1 MKHFKSLLFLC
12 LLGLALA
19 CSDDEQG
26 QKETPPVTTGSDT
39 RREILLTLNNKL
51 KVKSKASAETKAV
64 GPEATA
70 TPAPAAETKAAGAPA
85 ETKAAET
92 KATDLIATDAENEI
106 ATLDIYVFGA
116 EKEGDVFTFQELLY
130 YRYDGTTI
138 DQPWAKS
145 FELLQK
151 NENETNG
158 LLEIQKG
165 LFVKLYVVANR
176 PGLVGSIDGAEAV
189 GDLPYAKFKSLTM
202 NGKGIEKRSIAT
214 MGVPTEDRFI
224 TFRTPLLKPG
234 NADDVLLTPLPMVGS
249 LLTPLDLTDLE
260 VNTRLQAGFKLSR
273 IVSRFDI
280 VNDAAVSRFTLKS
293 VSMGKGRSGVSYFPI
308 KPYEAAPP
316 LDDALIEY
324 APRPFT
330 GAQKADD
337 KLQVGAFYSYPS
349 PKDDKA
355 YLILNGTYAAN
366 LTEQKEVTYQIPF
379 LQQDVID
386 ETGKSN
392 YIEIAYN
399 HRYTLYI
406 SEADEYHLDVDI
418 RVADWDEGGS
428 IDDYQPDTAPD
439 DLVVAIEDKNG
450 VYDPAI
456 NTVSLYL
463 DPSNFFYINTA
474 SNAGITMTYS
484 YDTGNLDYDWLKIE
498 TEELPRTKAGTA
510 TRAETLPG
518 TTGYRYKVSRDP
530 AYTGKIFPRAR
541 LVFKDNA
548 TTQERFV
555 YVRPFGKPELHA
567 VAKAPGDTNPNFF
580 VDSTLVLTMYRA
592 LGSTLPLQVI
602 CPDGSTVTKLP
613 ASIEARKNE
622 PLSNATEWI
631 YDLTIRD
638 TTGLKDND
646 TIAFAFAN
654 ASKNEFATD
663 VKLALRDAGID
674 SNWNTGDANTWNKD
688 QTELTMPLI
697 AGNKFQLSTRSISGV
712 KVAMDFKGGPSWLR
726 HNGETFLRAG
736 SVPNALIFTL
746 NEDHLVGAG
755 PVDVTI
761 TNNYQGDP
769 YKFKVIP
776 VAQVPGLPASL
787 TSSVPGGSGNAWTLS
802 SKTLEVYKYSSSASD
817 AVIQVLTPG
826 GCDVVNP
833 YAWLTIVKDSVDY
846 QTNRFTF
853 RLAKDAKP
861 PVDKGTYKVT
871 LRNMTD
877 TTNKKA
883 EITVVPRYDVPTMA
897 QKSVSHASLN
907 SYTENASGGVLTLYK
922 SPSGT
927 SWVNVTATSKGGST
941 FSNLPAWLT
950 VSPANISGST
960 SGDYAL
966 TLDNG
971 KVGTAT
977 TAEMRVC
984 NLSDPTNT
992 FKKVTVK
999 VMSSDITAVYTN
1011 VANTSADNNA
1021 KPTKVN
1027 MNFPTATS
1035 GSASY
1040 KLRVTS
1046 IAGFKPSLEYANGS
1060 SQWLNLS
1067 TTATQAKGS
1076 VDLTVSLNTANMT
1089 NAKAATV
1096 RLKNSFSGGS
1106 DYLITVTP
1114 VFPVPTVAA
1123 NGTPVPAGN
1132 TLSGTTL
1139 TLYKMNNA
1147 NATYQLKVEAGG
1159 GTSLQWTKTATGL
1172 SVNKMS
1178 STTALDYY
1186 TITAAT
1192 NASGTGTLR
1201 VKNAGDGNKYR
1212 DYTINVVAASIA
1224 ANDPKPT
1231 AQNNL
1236 VTNIPVTSQTGV
1248 TAAVLNNNWN
1258 GGGQWFDIT
1267 TNNVNNGTNQ
1277 NIVIRQKA
1285 DLSNV
1290 IMKPVT
1296 VRLTSKVGNV
1306 VKDVTVTPNLS
1317 APGLSAA
1324 SGTLDNVKNE
1334 NSTSTTITVTPKA
1347 GAWEYSIDDKNVA
1360 TLSQSGNVITVTA
1373 SHKGSTTVR
1382 VKNKSDNTKVS
1393 TYTITVARDYNGKS
1407 VWKYYG
1413 YYIAPEDA
1421 GSSTWNTSL
1430 TATYC
1435 ANKSGATWFVPSA
1448 ADWRKILGG
1457 TLGNADASSGVFNEY
1472 KSKGVFALGSN
1483 YWSTTDDGTSYGYF
1497 LRFLSSSVYVGHNYE
1512 FTSRQVRCVS
1522 K

>member
-592 LGSTLPLQVI
+592 LGSTLPLQVT
-602 CPDGSTVTKLP
+602 CPDGCVVKDVP
-613 ASIEARKNE
+613 KGVEVKKNE
-622 PLSNATEWI
+622 SLSSGAEWI
-631 YDLTIRD
+631 YDITIRD
-638 TTGLKDND
+638 TTGLAGSD
-646 TIAFAFAN
+646 TLRFAFAN

-674 SNWNTGDANTWNKD
+674 ASWNTGDANTWNKD

-736 SVPNALIFTL
+736 SVPNALVFTL

-922 SPSGT
+922 SPTGT

-1011 VANTSADNNA
+1011 VANTSGTLPNI
-1021 KPTKVN
+1021 N
-1027 MNFPTATS
+1027 MS
-1035 GSASY
+1035 SASASF

-1046 IAGFKPSLEYANGS
+1046 VAGFQAGVEYASGS
-1060 SQWLNLS
+1060 SKWLTLS
-1067 TTATQAKGS
+1067 PLTTQSKGT
-1076 VDLTVSLNTANMT
+1076 VDVTVSFNPAAVA

-1096 RLKNSFSGGS
+1096 RLTNKFSGGN
-1106 DYLITVTP
+1106 DYTLTVTP
-1114 VFPVPTVAA
+1114 IVVSASDLTV
-1123 NGTPVPAGN
+1123 N
-1132 TLSGTTL
+1132 
-1139 TLYKMNNA
+1139 
-1147 NATYQLKVEAGG
+1147 
-1159 GTSLQWTKTATGL
+1159 
-1172 SVNKMS
+1172 
-1178 STTALDYY
+1178 
-1186 TITAAT
+1186 
-1192 NASGTGTLR
+1192 
-1201 VKNAGDGNKYR
+1201 
-1212 DYTINVVAASIA
+1212 
-1224 ANDPKPT
+1224 

-1236 VTNIPVTSQTGV
+1236 QGNIPVTSTTGV

-1267 TNNVNNGTNQ
+1267 TNSVNGGTNQ
-1277 NIVIRQKA
+1277 NIVIKQKA

-1317 APGLSAA
+1317 APKLSAT
-1324 SGTLDNVKNE
+1324 SGTDNDYYLNTT
-1334 NSTSTTITVTPKA
+1334 NSLTFTTTTVGGWANATTSNANVATVERADNKYTVTSKGVGTATITVP
-1347 GAWEYSIDDKNVA
+1347 N
-1360 TLSQSGNVITVTA
+1360 
-1373 SHKGSTTVR
+1373 GS
-1382 VKNKSDNTKVS
+1382 DGTKTS
-1393 TYTITVARDYNGKS
+1393 TYKITISATKTYNGKL

-1421 GSSTWNTSL
+1421 GSTTWNTSL

-1457 TLGNADASSGVFNEY
+1457 TSGNADAPSGVYNEY
-1472 KSKGVFALGSN
+1472 KSKGVFASHSR
-1483 YWSTTDDGTSYGYF
+1483 YWSTTEYNSLDAYYLSFYISSAYVTYF
-1497 LRFLSSSVYVGHNYE
+1497 DKSSS
-1512 FTSRQVRCVS
+1512 RPVRCVS

>member
-1 MKHFKSLLFLC
+1 MNNAKRHLPVFRLSLFLC
-12 LLGLALA
+12 VLLALALA

-39 RREILLTLNNKL
+39 RREILLTLDNKL
-51 KVKSKASAETKAV
+51 KVKSKASAVAKAA

-70 TPAPAAETKAAGAPA
+70 TPANAPETKAAGAPA
-85 ETKAAET
+85 ETKVAET

-116 EKEGDVFTFQELLY
+116 EKEDDVFTFQELLY

-151 NENETNG
+151 NENQTNG

-165 LFVKLYVVANR
+165 LFVKLYVVANH

-214 MGVPTEDRFI
+214 MGVPAEDRFI
-224 TFRTPLLKPG
+224 TFRTPLLNPSEE
-234 NADDVLLTPLPMVGS
+234 DDVIRTPLPMVGS
-249 LLTPLDLTDLE
+249 LLTPLDLTDFE

-280 VNDAAVSRFTLKS
+280 VNDAESSRFTLKS
-293 VSMGKGRSGVSYFPI
+293 VSMGEGRSGVSYFPI

-316 LDDALIEY
+316 LDDARIEY
-324 APRPFT
+324 FPRAFT
-330 GAQKADD
+330 GAQTKDD
-337 KLQVGAFYSYPS
+337 KLTTGAFYSYPS

-355 YLILNGTYAAN
+355 YLILNGTYAVN
-366 LTEQKEVTYQIPF
+366 RTERKEVTYRVPF
-379 LQQDVID
+379 KREVADG
-386 ETGKSN
+386 TGN

-406 SEADEYHLDVDI
+406 SDADEYHLDVDI

-428 IDDYQPDTAPD
+428 IDDYQPDTGLD
-439 DLVVAIEDKNG
+439 SLRVTIEEANG
-450 VYDPAI
+450 VFDPGVR
-456 NTVSLYL
+456 TVSLLINPKNY
-463 DPSNFFYINTA
+463 FYVSTA
-474 SNAGITMTYS
+474 SNSGVTVKRS
-484 YDTGNLDYDWLKIE
+484 YDNGTMENDWLLV
-498 TEELPRTKAGTA
+498 EEEAEATKRAADAGTGTDVDA
-510 TRAETLPG
+510 SFAGTRSCRFKVNRNPD
-518 TTGYRYKVSRDP
+518 YKGMV
-530 AYTGKIFPRAR
+530 FPRAR
-541 LVFKDNA
+541 LVFEDNA
-548 TTQERFV
+548 SSREEYI
-555 YVRPFGKPELHA
+555 YVRPFGMPEVYAL
-567 VAKAPGDTNPNFF
+567 AKSPGDTNPNFF

-592 LGSTLPLQVI
+592 LGSTLPLQVT
-602 CPDGSTVTKLP
+602 CPDGCVVKDVP
-613 ASIEARKNE
+613 KGVEVKKNE
-622 PLSNATEWI
+622 SLSSGAEWI
-631 YDLTIRD
+631 YDITIRD
-638 TTGLKDND
+638 TTGLAGSD
-646 TIAFAFAN
+646 TLRFAFAN
-654 ASKNEFATD
+654 GVENKFAAE
-663 VKLALRDAGID
+663 VSLAVRDAGID
-674 SNWNTGDANTWNKD
+674 ASWTTGDANTWNKD

-736 SVPNALIFTL
+736 SVPNALVFTL

-776 VAQVPGLPASL
+776 VAQEPVLPASL

-922 SPSGT
+922 SPTGT

-1011 VANTSADNNA
+1011 VANTSGTLPNI
-1021 KPTKVN
+1021 N
-1027 MNFPTATS
+1027 MS
-1035 GSASY
+1035 SASASF

-1046 IAGFKPSLEYANGS
+1046 VAGFQAGVEYASGS
-1060 SQWLNLS
+1060 SKWLTLS
-1067 TTATQAKGS
+1067 PLTTQSKGT
-1076 VDLTVSLNTANMT
+1076 VDVTVSFNPAAVA

-1096 RLKNSFSGGS
+1096 RLTNKFSGGN
-1106 DYLITVTP
+1106 DYTLTVTP
-1114 VFPVPTVAA
+1114 IVVSASDLTV
-1123 NGTPVPAGN
+1123 N
-1132 TLSGTTL
+1132 
-1139 TLYKMNNA
+1139 
-1147 NATYQLKVEAGG
+1147 
-1159 GTSLQWTKTATGL
+1159 
-1172 SVNKMS
+1172 
-1178 STTALDYY
+1178 
-1186 TITAAT
+1186 
-1192 NASGTGTLR
+1192 
-1201 VKNAGDGNKYR
+1201 
-1212 DYTINVVAASIA
+1212 
-1224 ANDPKPT
+1224 

-1236 VTNIPVTSQTGV
+1236 QGNIPVTSTTGV

-1267 TNNVNNGTNQ
+1267 TNSVNGGTNQ
-1277 NIVIRQKA
+1277 NIVIKQKA

-1296 VRLTSKVGNV
+1296 VRLTSKVGDV
-1306 VKDVTVTPNLS
+1306 VKDVTVTPQNFAAPKLS
-1317 APGLSAA
+1317 AT
-1324 SGTLDNVKNE
+1324 SGTDNDYYLNTT
-1334 NSTSTTITVTPKA
+1334 NSLTFTTTTVGGWANATTSNANVATVERADNKYTVTSKGVGTATITVP
-1347 GAWEYSIDDKNVA
+1347 N
-1360 TLSQSGNVITVTA
+1360 
-1373 SHKGSTTVR
+1373 GS
-1382 VKNKSDNTKVS
+1382 DGTKTS
-1393 TYTITVARDYNGKS
+1393 TYKITISATKTYNGKP

-1421 GSSTWNTSL
+1421 GSTTWNTSL
-1430 TATYC
+1430 NATYC

-1448 ADWRKILGG
+1448 ADWRLILGG
-1457 TLGNADASSGVFNEY
+1457 TSGDADASSGVFNEY
-1472 KSKGVFALGSN
+1472 KSKGVFVSGSN
-1483 YWSTTDDGTSYGYF
+1483 YWSTTEFNSSNAYSLYFYSSYA
-1497 LRFLSSSVYVGHNYE
+1497 YVGSY
-1512 FTSRQVRCVS
+1512 TKSYSRQVRCVS

>member
-12 LLGLALA
+12 LFGLALA

-26 QKETPPVTTGSDT
+26 QKETPPVTPGSDT

-51 KVKSKASAETKAV
+51 KVKSKASAATKAA

-70 TPAPAAETKAAGAPA
+70 TPANAPETKAAGTPA

-116 EKEGDVFTFQELLY
+116 EKEDDVFTFQELLY

-138 DQPWAKS
+138 DQPWAKP

-165 LFVKLYVVANR
+165 LFVKLYVVANH

-214 MGVPTEDRFI
+214 MGIPTEDRFI

-439 DLVVAIEDKNG
+439 DLEVTIEDKNG
-450 VYDPAI
+450 MYDPAI

-510 TRAETLPG
+510 TKAETLPG
-518 TTGYRYKVSRDP
+518 TTSYRYKVSRDP
-530 AYTGKIFPRAR
+530 AYTGKVFPRAR

-580 VDSTLVLTMYRA
+580 VDSTQVLTMYRA

-602 CPDGSTVTKLP
+602 CPDGSTVIKLP
-613 ASIEARKNE
+613 KTIEATKNE
-622 PLSNATEWI
+622 SLSNATEWI
-631 YDLTIRD
+631 YDITIRD

-654 ASKNEFATD
+654 ASKNEFVTD
-663 VKLALRDAGID
+663 VKLALRNAGID

-712 KVAMDFKGGPSWLR
+712 KVAMDFKGGPSWLK

-755 PVDVTI
+755 PVDITI

-787 TSSVPGGSGNAWTLS
+787 TSSVPGNSGNAWTLS

-833 YAWLTIVKDSVDY
+833 YAWLTVVKDSVDY

-877 TTNKKA
+877 PANKKA

-897 QKSVSHASLN
+897 QKSVSHTGLN
-907 SYTENASGGVLTLYK
+907 SYTENATGGVLTLYK
-922 SPSGT
+922 SPTGT

-941 FSNLPAWLT
+941 FSNLPTWLT

-960 SGDYAL
+960 SGEYSL

-984 NLSDPTNT
+984 NLSDPANT

-1011 VANTSADNNA
+1011 VANTGGTLPNI
-1021 KPTKVN
+1021 N
-1027 MNFPTATS
+1027 M
-1035 GSASY
+1035 GSAGASF

-1046 IAGFKPSLEYANGS
+1046 VAGFQAGVEYASGS
-1060 SQWLNLS
+1060 SKWLTLS
-1067 TTATQAKGS
+1067 PLTTQSKGT
-1076 VDLTVSLNTANMT
+1076 VDVTVSFNPTAVA

-1096 RLKNSFSGGS
+1096 RLTNKFSGGN
-1106 DYLITVTP
+1106 DYTLTVTP
-1114 VFPVPTVAA
+1114 VVVSASNLTV
-1123 NGTPVPAGN
+1123 N
-1132 TLSGTTL
+1132 
-1139 TLYKMNNA
+1139 
-1147 NATYQLKVEAGG
+1147 
-1159 GTSLQWTKTATGL
+1159 
-1172 SVNKMS
+1172 
-1178 STTALDYY
+1178 
-1186 TITAAT
+1186 
-1192 NASGTGTLR
+1192 
-1201 VKNAGDGNKYR
+1201 
-1212 DYTINVVAASIA
+1212 
-1224 ANDPKPT
+1224 

-1236 VTNIPVTSQTGV
+1236 QGNIPVTSTVGV
-1248 TAAVLNNNWN
+1248 TAAVLNDNWN

-1267 TNNVNNGTNQ
+1267 TNSVNGGTNQ
-1277 NIVIRQKA
+1277 NIVIKQKA

-1306 VKDVTVTPNLS
+1306 VKDVTVTPSNFAAPILS
-1317 APGLSAA
+1317 AT
-1324 SGTLDNVKNE
+1324 SGTDNDYYL
-1334 NSTSTTITVTPKA
+1334 NSTSTFSFTTTTVGGWANATSSNESVATVTRVNNTYTVKPIGPGSATITVPN
-1347 GAWEYSIDDKNVA
+1347 G
-1360 TLSQSGNVITVTA
+1360 
-1373 SHKGSTTVR
+1373 
-1382 VKNKSDNTKVS
+1382 SDNTKTS
-1393 TYTITVARDYNGKS
+1393 TYTIKLSAARTYNGKP

-1421 GSSTWNTSL
+1421 GTSAWNASL
-1430 TATYC
+1430 NTTYC

-1448 ADWRKILGG
+1448 ADWRLILGG
-1457 TLGNADASSGVFNEY
+1457 TSGSDDASSGVFNEY
-1472 KSKGVFALGSN
+1472 KSKGVFASGSY
-1483 YWSTTDDGTSYGYF
+1483 YWSTTEYTNNAFAHELD
-1497 LRFLSSSVYVGHNYE
+1497 FLSSRASVSAYNKSLSCH
-1512 FTSRQVRCVS
+1512 VRCVS